1 MVPDLQ
7 LKALVVIVL
16 AALAVVLFMQGRP
29 VPASDFYHAFSYV
42 VTSVAFALVLWER
55 YLWHWWPFYPYLHK
69 RPDLRG
75 TWKGQLDSNYLDPE
89 TKGQKPPIEV
99 YIVVRQTYSTI
110 DVRLFSAESSSVSLS
125 GNFVCDNIGLYTL
138 ACTYRN
144 TPTILRRKK
153 SPISHGG
160 LLLSIRGTPIHRLDG
175 EYWTDRN
182 TAGEI
187 VFTARSADEAHDF
200 TQAQLFKYKSVNV

>member
-1 MVPDLQ
+1 MIPDLQ
-7 LKALVVIVL
+7 LKALIVVVL

-29 VPASDFYHAFSYV
+29 VPVSDFYNAFSYV
-42 VTSVAFALVLWER
+42 VTSVAFALLLWER

-69 RPDLRG
+69 KPDLRG
-75 TWKGQLDSNYLDPE
+75 TWKGQLDSNYQDPE
-89 TKGQKPPIEV
+89 TKQQKGAIEV

-125 GNFVCDNIGLYTL
+125 GSFYSDNAGLYTL

-144 TPTILRRKK
+144 TPTMLRRKK

-160 LLLSIRGTPIHRLDG
+160 LLLSVRGTPVHRLDG

-182 TAGEI
+182 TGGE
-187 VFTARSADEAHDF
+187 VVCTARSEDEAHDF
-200 TQAQLFKYKSVNV
+200 IQAQRFSYKSV

>member
-1 MVPDLQ
+1 MIPDLQ
-7 LKALVVIVL
+7 LKAFIGIVL
-16 AALAVVLFMQGRP
+16 AALVVVLFMQGRP
-29 VPASDFYHAFSYV
+29 VPASDFYNAFSYV
-42 VTSVAFALVLWER
+42 VTGVAFILVLWER
-55 YLWHWWPFYPYLHK
+55 YLWHWWPLYPYLHK
-69 RPDLRG
+69 KPNLKG
-75 TWKGQLDSNYLDPE
+75 TWKGQINSNYSDPE
-89 TKGQKPPIEV
+89 TKEMKPPIEV
-99 YIVVRQTYSTI
+99 YIVVRQTYSSI

-125 GNFVCDNIGLYTL
+125 GSFYSDNADLYTL

-160 LLLSIRGTPIHRLDG
+160 LLLSVRGTPTYQLDG

-187 VFTARSADEAHDF
+187 TFDTRADEEAHDF
-200 TQAQLFKYKSVNV
+200 VQAQRFKYKSAEK

>member
-1 MVPDLQ
+1 M
-7 LKALVVIVL
+7 
-16 AALAVVLFMQGRP
+16 RP
-29 VPASDFYHAFSYV
+29 
-42 VTSVAFALVLWER
+42 R
-55 YLWHWWPFYPYLHK
+55 NLWHWWPFYPYLHK

-75 TWKGQLDSNYLDPE
+75 TWKGQLGSNYLDPE
-89 TKGQKPPIEV
+89 SKELKPAIEV

-110 DVRLFSAESSSVSLS
+110 DVRLFSRKSSSVSLS
-125 GNFVCDNIGLYTL
+125 GNFFADNIGLYTL

-153 SPISHGG
+153 SPIIHGG
-160 LLLSIRGTPIHRLDG
+160 LLMSVRGTLIHRLEG